1 MRLQYA
7 HNDIGLLTMQIV
19 SDIQQIQSLCQTW
32 RNKGESISFVPT
44 MGCLHAGHLSL
55 VKKAQSLADHVV
67 VSIFVNP
74 LQFGDAN
81 DFLKYPSTLDEDMR
95 KLDAIGVDLVFT
107 PEASSFYPEGESAVQ
122 QIELGAITSI
132 LEGKLRPGHF
142 AGVATVVKR
151 LFDLIQPNSAI
162 FGEKDFQQLMVI
174 KQLVEIF
181 SLDIEIIGMPIFRE
195 TDGLAMSS
203 RNLRLSKNEREKA
216 SEIFRQLESVKAAL
230 DSGTTDFSAL
240 EAKACENL
248 ASAGFIPEYVVIRE
262 TDTLL
267 PPKNHSDLKV
277 ILVAA
282 KLGEIRLIDNL
293 RV

>member
-1 MRLQYA
+1 
-7 HNDIGLLTMQIV
+7 MQIF
-19 SDIQQIQSLCQTW
+19 SEIKEAQKLCHSW
-32 RNKGESISFVPT
+32 RTSEETISFVPT

-55 VKKAQSLADHVV
+55 IKKAQSLAEHVV

-74 LQFGDAN
+74 LQFGDAD
-81 DFLKYPSTLDEDMR
+81 DFSKYPNTLDEDKR
-95 KLDAIGVDLVFT
+95 KLSDLGVSMVFIPDA
-107 PEASSFYPEGESAVQ
+107 ASLYPEGESEVQ
-122 QIELGAITSI
+122 QIELGGITSI
-132 LEGKLRPGHF
+132 LEGVQRPGHF

-151 LFDLIQPNSAI
+151 LFDLIQPNIAI

-174 KQLVEIF
+174 KQLVEKF

-195 TDGLAMSS
+195 ADGLAMSS
-203 RNLRLSKNEREKA
+203 RNLRLSVNERQKA
-216 SEIFRQLESVKAAL
+216 PELFHQLESIKAAI
-230 DSGTTDFSAL
+230 DGGEMDFSEL

-248 ASAGFIPEYVVIRE
+248 TAAGFVYDYVAIRE
-262 TDTLL
+262 TDRLL
-267 PPKNHSDLKV
+267 PAQNNHKSKV